1 MWNMLSHIYSLIILF
16 AVSSCALFKSH
27 NLQDKK
33 TIQLFESVSVL
44 GEGKG
49 RLGIDSHQYLFSYDA
64 ILKDKNTWIL
74 AANIPIHGEEVL
86 MFSDLQ
92 KDVVDAEGRDP
103 LELRIERGIA
113 DYLKQRR
120 KSSELAKV
128 FIQELRGI
136 IRFLLNKELGISVT
150 CQAEA
155 DGEYCQ
161 DGRNRYFASSD
172 SKKLSLKKTIG
183 DFQIEYVAQNLTESI
198 FRKSSVYLY
207 SKNTINKQDTLLS
220 LELFWK

>member
-1 MWNMLSHIYSLIILF
+1 MGNMLSHFYSLVILF
-16 AVSSCALFKSH
+16 SFSSCAFLKSH

-33 TIQLFESVSVL
+33 TTQLLDSISVI

-64 ILKDKNTWIL
+64 VLKDKKNWIL

-86 MFSDLQ
+86 IFSDMMKEQ
-92 KDVVDAEGRDP
+92 VDAEGRDA

-120 KSSELAKV
+120 KSPTLAKM

-136 IRFLLNKELGISVT
+136 IRFLLNKELGMKIS
-150 CQAEA
+150 CEA
-155 DGEYCQ
+155 RSDGEYCQ
-161 DGRNRYFASSD
+161 DGYNSYLAQTD
-172 SKKLSLKKTIG
+172 GKKLSLKKNMG
-183 DFQIEYVAQNLTESI
+183 EFQIEYAAQNLTESI

-207 SKNTINKQDTLLS
+207 SKNTANKQDTLLS